1 MTSIT
6 RRLAEAAL
14 LATLCSPAA
23 ALELTLP
30 GGARLMAERVS
41 DPGSYAVPTGPWQDE
56 TGIPV
61 VRSEGRVLRQ
71 AWRIPS
77 PDLTTLQVLAPL
89 RAQLEAEGFEIVF
102 DCASARCGG
111 FDFRFGTEVIPAPE
125 MYVDL
130 TAFRFLSAR
139 GPGDAHVTL
148 LVSRSTAASYVQV
161 IQSGG
166 SAQTPA
172 QPDAPAPAE
181 APPVAVVSAEDTPA
195 LEAEGHMILSD
206 LRFESGS
213 TALDGGAVASLD
225 AIAAYL
231 AETPD
236 RRVLFVGHTD
246 ATGSLEA
253 NIAVSRKRAAAA
265 ANYLRA
271 KGVDEAR
278 IGSEG
283 VGYLAPVASNLT
295 EAGRERNRRV
305 EAILLPKD

>member
-23 ALELTLP
+23 ALELALP

-61 VRSEGRVLRQ
+61 VRSEGRILRQ

-89 RAQLEAEGFEIVF
+89 REQLQAEGYEILF

-111 FDFRFGTEVIPAPE
+111 FDFRFGTEVVPAPE

-139 GPGDAHVTL
+139 GPEGDHVSL
-148 LVSRSTAASYVQV
+148 LVSRSNAASYVQV
-161 IQSGG
+161 IRSGG
-166 SAQTPA
+166 GTET
-172 QPDAPAPAE
+172 APAA
-181 APPVAVVSAEDTPA
+181 APEDSPSVAVVTTGSGSGFE
-195 LEAEGHMILSD
+195 LEANGHMILHD
-206 LRFESGS
+206 LSFESGS
-213 TALDGGAVASLD
+213 SSLGEGAVASLD

-231 AETPD
+231 AETPT

-253 NIAVSRKRAAAA
+253 NIAVSRKRADAAMA
-265 ANYLRA
+265 YVRG
-271 KGVDEAR
+271 KGVSDGQL
-278 IGSEG
+278 GSEG
-283 VGYLAPVASNLT
+283 AGYLAPVASNLT
-295 EAGRERNRRV
+295 EAGREENRRV
-305 EAILLPKD
+305 EAILLPNE

>member
-1 MTSIT
+1 MTTIT

-14 LATLCSPAA
+14 LAMLCSPAA
-23 ALELTLP
+23 ALELALP
-30 GGARLMAERVS
+30 GGARLMGERIS

-61 VRSEGRVLRQ
+61 IRSEGRILRQ

-89 RAQLEAEGFEIVF
+89 REQLEAKGYEIVF

-139 GPGDAHVTL
+139 GPGGDHVTL
-148 LVSRSTAASYVQV
+148 LVSRSNAASYVQV

-166 SAQTPA
+166 GGQT
-172 QPDAPAPAE
+172 DAPTPPENPPPA
-181 APPVAVVSAEDTPA
+181 AVQVADVADFE
-195 LEAEGHMILSD
+195 LEAKGHMILRD

-213 TALDGGAVASLD
+213 ASLGDDAVASLD

-231 AETPD
+231 AKTPD

-253 NIAVSRKRAAAA
+253 NIAVSRARADAAMDYVRGKGVAAAQ
-265 ANYLRA
+265 L
-271 KGVDEAR
+271 
-278 IGSEG
+278 GSEG
-283 VGYLAPVASNLT
+283 AGYLAPVASNLT
-295 EAGRERNRRV
+295 EVGREENRRV
-305 EAILLPKD
+305 EAILLPTE

>member
-1 MTSIT
+1 MTTIT

-14 LATLCSPAA
+14 LAMLCSPAA
-23 ALELTLP
+23 ALELALP
-30 GGARLMAERVS
+30 DGARLMAERVS

-61 VRSEGRVLRQ
+61 IRSEGRVTRQ

-89 RAQLEAEGFEIVF
+89 RTQLESQNYEILF
-102 DCASARCGG
+102 DCAAARCGG

-139 GPGDAHVTL
+139 GPEGDHVTL
-148 LVSRSTAASYVQV
+148 LVSRSNAASYAQV
-161 IQSGG
+161 IQSGAG
-166 SAQTPA
+166 AQTDAPST
-172 QPDAPAPAE
+172 PENAPAPVQVSEAAE
-181 APPVAVVSAEDTPA
+181 FE
-195 LEAEGHMILSD
+195 LEAKGHMILRD

-213 TALDGGAVASLD
+213 SSLGGGAVASLD

-231 AETPD
+231 SETPD

-253 NIAVSRKRAAAA
+253 NVAVSRERANAALDYLRDKGVAAAQ
-265 ANYLRA
+265 L
-271 KGVDEAR
+271 
-278 IGSEG
+278 GSEG
-283 VGYLAPVASNLT
+283 AGYLAPVASNLT
-295 EAGRERNRRV
+295 EAGRQQNRRV
-305 EAILLPKD
+305 EAILLPTE

>member
-1 MTSIT
+1 MTNIT

-14 LATLCSPAA
+14 LAMLCSPAA

-30 GGARLMAERVS
+30 GGARLMGERIS

-61 VRSEGRVLRQ
+61 IRSEGRILRQ

-89 RAQLEAEGFEIVF
+89 REQLEAEGYEIVF

-130 TAFRFLSAR
+130 TAFRFLSAQ
-139 GPGDAHVTL
+139 GPGGDHVTL
-148 LVSRSTAASYVQV
+148 LVSRSNAASYVQV

-166 SAQTPA
+166 GEQT
-172 QPDAPAPAE
+172 E
-181 APPVAVVSAEDTPA
+181 APTPTENPPPAAVQVADVANFE
-195 LEAEGHMILSD
+195 LEAKGHMILRD

-213 TALDGGAVASLD
+213 ASLGDDAVASLD

-253 NIAVSRKRAAAA
+253 NIAVSRARADAAMDYVRGKGVAAAQ
-265 ANYLRA
+265 L
-271 KGVDEAR
+271 
-278 IGSEG
+278 GSEG
-283 VGYLAPVASNLT
+283 AGYLAPVASNLT
-295 EAGRERNRRV
+295 EVGREENRRV
-305 EAILLPKD
+305 EAILLPTE